1 MNGNNNFE
9 HLPCLVLEN
18 ILLRLPAD
26 DLHSCRQVNKK
37 MNNFIKNE
45 IWGRKR
51 NRKVLTKRLEENFR
65 TSKYKTCSE
74 KTITGNFSN
83 LFVEIVSSGKVLIRS
98 YYDEPISQS
107 TLLCYDVKNESMWS
121 VAGMDAQV
129 DAHLHGLET
138 FDNYQ
143 TFLTDNLLGTAIHFK
158 TMTVEGDRLAN
169 IRILNIQR
177 KQEIFNENIK
187 NVQFVAT
194 EKYQYHNIVVVFS
207 NKT

>member
-1 MNGNNNFE
+1 MMNGNNNFE

-107 TLLCYDVKNESMWS
+107 TLLCYDVK
-121 VAGMDAQV
+121 
-129 DAHLHGLET
+129 
-138 FDNYQ
+138 
-143 TFLTDNLLGTAIHFK
+143 
-158 TMTVEGDRLAN
+158 LA
-169 IRILNIQR
+169 
-177 KQEIFNENIK
+177 
-187 NVQFVAT
+187 
-194 EKYQYHNIVVVFS
+194 
-207 NKT
+207 